1 MADAADPSLESDSAR
16 HKHNGWTSRGYLPH
30 FDAPNLIQ
38 GITFHLGDSLPA
50 HVVAAMAEDPEL
62 KTDLQRRARI
72 ETYLNAG
79 YGACYLHDPRV
90 GEIVENALL
99 HFDGQRYQLIAWVV
113 MPNHVHVM
121 IQMQECHPIR
131 GIVQSWKSFTAKAAN
146 RILHRS
152 GNFWFA
158 DYFDRFIRDADH
170 FAQAIAY
177 IHDNPVKA
185 GLALHPGDWPFTSAR
200 RSLETRTF
208 PPPGGK

>member
-1 MADAADPSLESDSAR
+1 MTDAASASRKSDSAR
-16 HKHNGWTSRGYLPH
+16 NKHNGWTSRGYLPH
-30 FDAPNLIQ
+30 FDVPNLIQ
-38 GITFHLGDSLPA
+38 GLTFHLGDSLPA
-50 HVVAAMAEDPEL
+50 HMRAETAEDPEL
-62 KTDLQRRARI
+62 KTDSQRRARI
-72 ETYLNAG
+72 EAYLNAG
-79 YGACYLHDPRV
+79 YGACYLRDPRV

-99 HFDGQRYQLIAWVV
+99 HFEGRRYQLFAWVV

-121 IQMQECHPIR
+121 IQVQEGFPLR

-170 FAQAIAY
+170 FAHAIAY

-185 GLALHPGDWPFTSAR
+185 GLVAHPADWTFTSAR
-200 RSLETRTF
+200 FSRSADVSSASLR
-208 PPPGGK
+208 